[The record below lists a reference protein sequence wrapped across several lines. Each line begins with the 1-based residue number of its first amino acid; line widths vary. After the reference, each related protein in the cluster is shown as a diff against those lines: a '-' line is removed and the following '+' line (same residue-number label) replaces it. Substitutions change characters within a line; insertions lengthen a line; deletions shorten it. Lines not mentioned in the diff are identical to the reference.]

1 MSISTLFEMKMSPTT
16 SLSYK
21 IFQLLEGRVAMIFVD
36 MLFSFAT
43 NMDYGYRIMVLFFVW
58 YVVLQMI
65 FCDELCEMNNV
76 IETGFDQS

>member
-21 IFQLLEGRVAMIFVD
+21 IFQLLERSSDLCRYAFRLQRIW
-36 MLFSFAT
+36 
-43 NMDYGYRIMVLFFVW
+43 IMVLFFVW

-76 IETGFDQS
+76 TETGLDQS

>member
-43 NMDYGYRIMVLFFVW
+43 NMDYG
-58 YVVLQMI
+58 
-65 FCDELCEMNNV
+65 V
-76 IETGFDQS
+76 ILRLVCCVTDDILR